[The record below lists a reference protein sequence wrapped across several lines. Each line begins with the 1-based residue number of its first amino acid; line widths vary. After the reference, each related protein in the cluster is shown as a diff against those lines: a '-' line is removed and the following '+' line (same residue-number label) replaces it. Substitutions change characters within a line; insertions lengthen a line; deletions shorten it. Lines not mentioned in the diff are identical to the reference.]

1 MTRFYSQTRVAAILS
16 DGKPR
21 CSREIAKIAGLSN
34 GAAENA
40 LRRLWKRKLV
50 QRTKSPIF
58 ENERVFKGRAGV
70 SRNTRPYH
78 LYILTM
84 GVQDSIRVEG
94 REFVSYNKKYLDAR
108 GGGKRS
114 KAKIIIEFLEKNK
127 DLAFF
132 SKDIVDSLAD
142 YGVKT
147 CDIMTNVRRYEKKGL
162 VYVRGYRLE
171 DRQTP
176 LNRLRLPLSIMRTGV
191 RSIFPNGSSPTF
203 LRMVSR

>member
-1 MTRFYSQTRVAAILS
+1 
-16 DGKPR
+16 
-21 CSREIAKIAGLSN
+21 
-34 GAAENA
+34 
-40 LRRLWKRKLV
+40 
-50 QRTKSPIF
+50 
-58 ENERVFKGRAGV
+58 
-70 SRNTRPYH
+70 
-78 LYILTM
+78 M